1 MTDTSRYQVRAL
13 DRALGIV
20 KILNQHNGLNAS
32 ELSRLVKLPRPTVLR
47 LLQTMAE
54 SGYVMR
60 SQSDGCFR
68 VSRKIRELSCGFRE
82 QDWLGSVVRPFLG
95 DLSSRVVWPLAVVRF
110 GGGRLVIEA
119 LTDHGSPMLIRREA
133 SGTELPL
140 LTSAS
145 GYLMMSRM
153 AAEERQKAAMHAL
166 RQEAEALRPLG
177 LTEQDVL
184 RRIEET
190 VESGYAALH
199 LPTHSA
205 VSIPVPSETVA
216 DCALNM
222 RVHASRELRMA
233 RVDENL
239 PLLRDAAAALAARID
254 QFNSSSH

>member
-1 MTDTSRYQVRAL
+1 LTDTSRYQVRAL

-68 VSRKIRELSCGFRE
+68 VSRKIRELSSGFRE
-82 QDWLGSVVRPFLG
+82 QDWLGSVVKPFLG
-95 DLSSRVVWPLAVVRF
+95 ELSNRLVWPLAVVRF
-110 GGGRLVIEA
+110 GGGRLVVEA
-119 LTDHGSPMLIRREA
+119 LTDHGSPMLIKREA

-153 AAEERQKAAMHAL
+153 GAEERLKAVTQAFRQNGEML
-166 RQEAEALRPLG
+166 RALG
-177 LTEQDVL
+177 LTDRDVL
-184 RRIEET
+184 RRIDET
-190 VESGYAALH
+190 IANRYAALH
-199 LPTHSA
+199 LPSHSA
-205 VSIPVPSETVA
+205 VSIPLPSETVP

-222 RVHASRELRMA
+222 RVHASPELRTA
-233 RVDENL
+233 RIEENL
-239 PLLRDAAAALAARID
+239 PLLLGAAEALAARID

>member
-1 MTDTSRYQVRAL
+1 LTDTSRYQVRAL

-32 ELSRLVKLPRPTVLR
+32 ELSRLVNLPRPTVLR

-68 VSRKIRELSCGFRE
+68 VSRKIRELSSGFRE
-82 QDWLGSVVRPFLG
+82 QDWLGSVVKPFLQ
-95 DLSSRVVWPLAVVRF
+95 DLSSRLVWPLAVVRF
-110 GGGRLVIEA
+110 DKGRLVIEA
-119 LTDHGSPMLIRREA
+119 LTDHGSPMLIRRES

-153 AAEERQKAAMHAL
+153 GAEERQRVVSQAFRQDGETLRSLDLSESKVL
-166 RQEAEALRPLG
+166 RQ
-177 LTEQDVL
+177 
-184 RRIEET
+184 
-190 VESGYAALH
+190 VEDTIANGYAAVH
-199 LPTHSA
+199 LPSHSA
-205 VSIPVPSETVA
+205 VSIPVPSETVP

-222 RVHASRELRMA
+222 RVHASAELRTA
-233 RVDENL
+233 RVEENL
-239 PLLRDAAAALAARID
+239 HLLRGAAITLAARID
-254 QFNSSSH
+254 QLNASTH